1 MKKTINLIM
10 FIIIFVSMLLIIT
23 GCGKQNYEI
32 NNNTENN
39 KENEHKRIIVACIVI
54 NSRSNE
60 IKNNKK
66 IQETFKEIIN
76 SDHITQKIQ
85 NKYIDAQKVDLD
97 FIEDSDLIRIVY
109 PCDKYSIDEQ
119 KDIVNMYIL
128 EFAGTLNEIY
138 NIDSYIIDQP
148 EEYGCICN
156 DNLDKNLD
164 DVRPVVIYNNNK
176 YVLES
181 KLNTK

>member
-1 MKKTINLIM
+1 MKKTIKIIM
-10 FIIIFVSMLLIIT
+10 FIIIFVSMSLIVT
-23 GCGKQNYEI
+23 GCGKQNYKI
-32 NNNTENN
+32 NNNT
-39 KENEHKRIIVACIVI
+39 ENEHKRIIVACIAI

-60 IKNNKK
+60 TQNNKE

-85 NKYIDAQKVDLD
+85 QKYRDAQKVDLE

-128 EFAGTLNEIY
+128 EFTGKLNEIY

-148 EEYGCICN
+148 EEYSCIGN

-164 DVRPVVIYNNNK
+164 DVGPVVIYNNNK

-181 KLNTK
+181 KLNSN